1 MYKRND
7 RSKRKGGDRCSALQS
22 DVKVGSRTYEHA
34 KRVYDRILRGKTC
47 KGYRIPQATITSQ
60 DGECIVA
67 QLKLKAGQSEEEQ
80 KCD

>member
-1 MYKRND
+1 MIGPSARAATAVPHYER
-7 RSKRKGGDRCSALQS
+7 REGGQQN
-22 DVKVGSRTYEHA
+22 
-34 KRVYDRILRGKTC
+34 LRASEACLRPHPSGKNG